1 MPQALKDYITQAQ
14 DRLASCGI
22 ESPELDVSLL
32 VQHVL
37 GWTQTKLFM
46 NSDYILGD
54 DEVASLNIAISRRM
68 GREPVSR
75 IIGHR
80 GFWKSE
86 FKISPQTLDP
96 RPDSETLIEA
106 AVKLVQP
113 APKRVIDLG
122 TGSGCLLLSLL
133 QEWPE
138 AEGVGLDLSAAAVAT
153 AAENAAALKLDERVK
168 FMATDWEA
176 YAAQDG
182 FDVVISN
189 PPYITAE
196 ELTGLEP
203 EVIQYDPMLALAGGD
218 DGLDAYRSI
227 VPLLKNLMPRG
238 GWIVFEIG
246 HTQANSVKTM
256 LAEAGGTMIQVF
268 TDLGGS
274 DRIVAAKMP

>member
-1 MPQALKDYITQAQ
+1 MPQILKDYISQAQ
-14 DRLASCGI
+14 ERLLSSGV
-22 ESPELDVSLL
+22 ENPELDVSLL
-32 VQHVL
+32 AQYVL

-46 NSDYILGD
+46 NSDYMLSD
-54 DEVASLNIAISRRM
+54 AEVSSLNIAIARRM
-68 GREPVSR
+68 AREPVSR

-113 APKRVIDLG
+113 QPKRVIDLG

-138 AEGVGLDLSAAAVAT
+138 AEGTGLDLSAAAVAT
-153 AAENAAALKLDERVK
+153 AAENAAALNLDARAT
-168 FMATDWEA
+168 FIATDWEKFEVEE
-176 YAAQDG
+176 G

-196 ELTGLEP
+196 ELTALQP

-227 VPLLKNLMPRG
+227 VPLLPDLLPKG
-238 GWIVFEIG
+238 GWVLFEIG